1 MEEKRD
7 QEIQK
12 LRNEKYLNK
21 ILEKEQM
28 LRLREVV
35 SMDFSRETLE
45 KLKNY
50 AQEFVEEQK
59 GDLEEKMRTWVKER
73 KRGRKL
79 RTEIREKEDL
89 KDKLTIVKII
99 RRPK

>member
-1 MEEKRD
+1 
-7 QEIQK
+7 
-12 LRNEKYLNK
+12 
-21 ILEKEQM
+21 M

-35 SMDFSRETLE
+35 SMDFSRESLE

-50 AQEFVEEQK
+50 AQEFVEDQK

>member
-35 SMDFSRETLE
+35 SMDFSRESLE

-50 AQEFVEEQK
+50 AQEFVEDQK